1 MKAWIQY
8 KHVIM
13 YINYISRLRTSPTDI
28 CASAAASTLRK
39 RLQLGLPVP
48 DRGEHQPKDFR
59 RNDDRDLATR
69 TPSVGKMAIPTTK
82 LFNCIAMCGCAL
94 PLKARGDIFSVTLP
108 CIARD
113 LRKGNGEFG
122 VWSEFIENISTVF
135 SFMVTTRWY
144 WSASASFYLVWRAKF
159 WIQLYRPDDRWI
171 SSLVKSL
178 WLYIDNNCLVG
189 QVCRRKNS
197 WCAETHYARG
207 RGRDNQWVFS

>member
-113 LRKGNGEFG
+113 LRKEGMETSGCDLNLSKIFPRFFHSWQPHAGIGLQVPPFIWFG
-122 VWSEFIENISTVF
+122 GP
-135 SFMVTTRWY
+135 SFDY
-144 WSASASFYLVWRAKF
+144 S
-159 WIQLYRPDDRWI
+159 
-171 SSLVKSL
+171 
-178 WLYIDNNCLVG
+178 
-189 QVCRRKNS
+189 
-197 WCAETHYARG
+197 
-207 RGRDNQWVFS
+207 